1 MPEEQQ
7 ATGLPTGA
15 PARAAHSAGP
25 ADRTVIDAVAD
36 LLQTVVDWLRQE
48 AEALVREKVV
58 RPIQK
63 VGLAVAA
70 ALAAGALL
78 AFGLCFIAAGLLL
91 LLAQW
96 LTWPGALL
104 AIGGVLVLGS
114 AGFTVVK
121 VRSMQR

>member
-7 ATGLPTGA
+7 ATGQPSSA
-15 PARAAHSAGP
+15 PASATQAGTP
-25 ADRTVIDAVAD
+25 SERTVIEAAAD

-48 AEALVREKVV
+48 AESLVREKVA

-63 VGLAVAA
+63 AGLAVAA

-78 AFGLCFIAAGLLL
+78 AFGLCFIATGLLL

-114 AGFTVVK
+114 VGFAVVK
-121 VRSMQR
+121 VRSLQ

>member
-7 ATGLPTGA
+7 ASGQPSSAST
-15 PARAAHSAGP
+15 ARAAAP
-25 ADRTVIDAVAD
+25 AERTVIDAVAD

-48 AEALVREKVV
+48 AEALVREKVA

-63 VGLAVAA
+63 AGLAVAA
-70 ALAAGALL
+70 ALAAGVLL
-78 AFGLCFIAAGLLL
+78 AFGLCFIATGLLL
-91 LLAQW
+91 LLAEW

-114 AGFTVVK
+114 AGFAVVK
-121 VRSMQR
+121 VRSLQ